1 MREARPDTMHDSG
14 GAAKNIVVRLERAMR
29 KDGDFPVR
37 AKAVSELRRMVNDP
51 NTPVEQIAD
60 TILTDPSLGTR
71 ILHVVNSVV
80 YQRSVPI
87 VTVSQAVMQL
97 GMKALCDLCSGFVLM
112 QKFGPTAQKGG
123 VFADQVKRCILCSMA
138 STLLMKRF
146 GRGESA
152 EQGYLAGTFFELGPL
167 LLAFY
172 FPQIVESAEDRASTR
187 GITISRSLTEI
198 IGESPVG
205 ISLAIIDKLS
215 IPDVY
220 KQFLADGSKFYTG
233 DRHPE
238 VREVYSPA
246 NLLATAAKLAELS
259 IESESV
265 EKLRAAIV
273 ELSERSLLSDA
284 QLLETLAA
292 LPEAFAQHCKL
303 IDMEFLQCP
312 QLLLDLF
319 NVAPPT
325 AEIEPQPAAVVTQPA
340 KQSFRFY
347 LDDIRTALANR
358 ETLSS
363 IITTAME
370 ALAFG
375 YSFDRVLL
383 LVLDTADDSLVG
395 RMSLGKAFGREPQD
409 VRLELEFMDYETSAV
424 LRSIIDSSVETLG
437 EPLLTDGWPFVV
449 IPIGDQNHPYGV
461 IYADYLSKGPGYS
474 QPLNDNI
481 KISLSSLVELLQ
493 KAVLQGFA

>member
-1 MREARPDTMHDSG
+1 MRPDTIHDSS

-37 AKAVSELRRMVNDP
+37 AKAVSELRRLVNDP
-51 NTPVEQIAD
+51 NTPVEQIAE

-123 VFADQVKRCILCSMA
+123 VFADQVKRCILCSMG
-138 STLLMKRF
+138 STILMKRF
-146 GRGESA
+146 GKGESS

-187 GITISRSLTEI
+187 GITTSRSLTEL

-205 ISLAIIDKLS
+205 LSLAIIDKLS
-215 IPDVY
+215 IPSVY
-220 KQFLADGSKFYTG
+220 KQILAEGIQYYTVEKNP
-233 DRHPE
+233 D
-238 VREVYSPA
+238 VRDVHSPA
-246 NLLATAAKLAELS
+246 NLLAAAAKLAELA
-259 IESESV
+259 IESHTV
-265 EKLRAAIV
+265 EKFRAGLTA
-273 ELSERSLLSDA
+273 LSEHSLLSEA
-284 QLLETLAA
+284 QLIDVVAA
-292 LPEAFAQHCKL
+292 LPEAFQQHIKL

-312 QLLLDLF
+312 QILTDLF
-319 NVAPPT
+319 TIKSTPNEPEAHPVGSSPAPGS
-325 AEIEPQPAAVVTQPA
+325 
-340 KQSFRFY
+340 KNSFRFY
-347 LDDIRTALANR
+347 LDDIRTAITNR

-375 YSFDRVLL
+375 HSFDRVILM
-383 LVLDTADDSLVG
+383 VLDTADDSLVG
-395 RMSLGKAFGREPQD
+395 RMSLGKSFGKEPQD
-409 VRLELEFMDYETSAV
+409 MRFELEFMEYESSPV
-424 LRSIIDSSVETLG
+424 LRAILDGSVETLG
-437 EPLLTDGWPFVV
+437 EPLLSNGRQFIV
-449 IPIGDQNHPYGV
+449 IPIGDQDHPYGV
-461 IYADYLSKGPGYS
+461 IYADYLSNEPGFAE
-474 QPLNDNI
+474 PLNDAI
-481 KISLSSLVELLQ
+481 KISLSPLVDLLQ
-493 KAVLQGFA
+493 KAVLQSK

>member
-1 MREARPDTMHDSG
+1 MRQDTMHDSG

-37 AKAVSELRRMVNDP
+37 AKAVSELRRLVNNP
-51 NTPVEQIAD
+51 NTPVEQIAE

-123 VFADQVKRCILCSMA
+123 VFADQVKRCILCSMG
-138 STLLMKRF
+138 STILMKRF
-146 GRGESA
+146 GKGDST

-172 FPQIVESAEDRASTR
+172 FPQIVESAEDRATSR
-187 GITISRSLTEI
+187 GISTSRSLTEL

-205 ISLAIIDKLS
+205 LSLAIIDKLS

-220 KQFLADGSKFYTG
+220 KQILAEGSRY
-233 DRHPE
+233 
-238 VREVYSPA
+238 YSEEQRPDVKNVHHPA
-246 NLLATAAKLAELS
+246 NLLAAAAKLAELL
-259 IESESV
+259 IESGDV
-265 EKLRAAIV
+265 AAFHKGLRA
-273 ELSERSLLSDA
+273 LSEHSLLSEN
-284 QLLETLAA
+284 QLMEVVAG
-292 LPEAFAQHCKL
+292 LPEAFEQHCKL

-312 QLLLDLF
+312 QILVDLF
-319 NVAPPT
+319 NTAPPV
-325 AEIEPQPAAVVTQPA
+325 AEPEPQPVTPTTPSNQ
-340 KQSFRFY
+340 KTSFRFY
-347 LDDIRTALANR
+347 LDDIRTALTNR

-375 YSFDRVLL
+375 HGFDRVLL
-383 LVLDTADDSLVG
+383 LVLDNGDDSLVG
-395 RMSLGKAFGREPQD
+395 RMSLGKSFGKEPQEM
-409 VRLELEFMDYETSAV
+409 RFELEFMEYESSPA
-424 LRSIIDSSVETLG
+424 LRAILDGSVESLG
-437 EPLLTDGWPFVV
+437 EPLLADGWPFVV
-449 IPIGDQNHPYGV
+449 IPIGDQDHPYGV
-461 IYADYLSKGPGYS
+461 IYADYLSKGPGFS
-474 QPLNDNI
+474 QPLNDGV
-481 KISLSSLVELLQ
+481 KISLSPLVELLQ
-493 KAVLQGFA
+493 KAVLQSK